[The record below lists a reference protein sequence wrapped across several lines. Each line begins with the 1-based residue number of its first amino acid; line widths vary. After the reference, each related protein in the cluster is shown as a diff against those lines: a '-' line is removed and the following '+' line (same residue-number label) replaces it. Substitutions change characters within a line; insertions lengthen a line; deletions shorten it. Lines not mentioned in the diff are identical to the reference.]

1 VVTPS
6 ILFTNAQLI
15 DGTIV
20 DVATDTGE
28 IAWIGP
34 TGQSPISA
42 SKVISLSGH
51 VVTNSFVE
59 PHAHLDKAFLAD
71 RISNPSGDL
80 MGAIRGLESVRST
93 ITHDDIVE
101 RAMRAV
107 HLMSLNGVTSIRTHA
122 DTTTSGGLTSILAL
136 LEVKEKCAHFMDI
149 QVAMLLEWPLTG
161 VAGKEHHALA
171 RDAIATGIDV
181 VGGCPHLD
189 PDPRGAVE
197 FLLSLAVEAGLP
209 LDLHADENMRSD
221 SSDLEHLADIAIR
234 DNLSHQMNA
243 SHCVAL
249 STRSETDIDRI
260 AAKVGA
266 AGITVT
272 ALPQTNLFLQERG
285 RSTTPARALTPIHR
299 LLRAGVCVA
308 AGADNLQDPFNLIGR
323 GDPLEI
329 ASLLMISAHVPEVE
343 ALQMITTGA
352 HQAIHGVKCALTV
365 GKPANFVAI
374 PATNLRESIAMGP
387 PDRIVVHGGVVI
399 DNQIRNR
406 K

>member
-1 VVTPS
+1 VSGSV
-6 ILFTNAQLI
+6 LFTEAQLA
-15 DGTIV
+15 DGSVV
-20 DVATDTGE
+20 DVAVTE
-28 IAWIGP
+28 SLISWIGP
-34 TGQSPISA
+34 SGHCPIST
-42 SKVISLSGH
+42 SKIFSLLGH

-71 RISNPSGDL
+71 RITNPSGDL
-80 MGAIRGLESVRST
+80 MGAIRGLEAVRST
-93 ITHDDIVE
+93 ITHNDIVE

-107 HLMSLNGVTSIRTHA
+107 HLMSQNGVTSIRTHA
-122 DTTTSGGLTSILAL
+122 DTTISGGLSSVRAL
-136 LEVKEKCAHFMDI
+136 LEVKKNCAHFMDV
-149 QVAMLLEWPLTG
+149 QVAMLLEWPVTG
-161 VAGKEHHALA
+161 LAGKEHQALA
-171 RDAIATGIDV
+171 RDAISAGIDV

-189 PDPRGAVE
+189 PDPQGAVE
-197 FLLSLAVEAGLP
+197 FLLNLAVEAGLP

-249 STRSETDIDRI
+249 STKSEADIDRI
-260 AAKVGA
+260 AAKVSA

-285 RSTTPARALTPIHR
+285 ISTNPARAITPIHR
-299 LLRAGVCVA
+299 LQRAGVIVA
-308 AGADNLQDPFNLIGR
+308 AGADNLQDPFNLVGR

-329 ASLLMISAHVPEVE
+329 ASLLMVSAHV
-343 ALQMITTGA
+343 AAATAIQMVSSHA
-352 HQAIHGVKCALTV
+352 HHVVHGVASCLSV
-365 GKPANFVAI
+365 GEPATFVATL
-374 PATNLRESIAMGP
+374 AANLRESIAMGP
-387 PDRIVVHGGVVI
+387 PDRIVVHGGVVL

>member
-1 VVTPS
+1 MTSS

-15 DGTIV
+15 DGSIV
-20 DVATDTGE
+20 DIATDNGL

-34 TGQSPISA
+34 TNKSPVACNKNIDLHGYVLTS
-42 SKVISLSGH
+42 
-51 VVTNSFVE
+51 SFVE

-80 MGAIRGLESVRST
+80 MGAIRGLEAVRTT
-93 ITHDDIVE
+93 ITHEDLVE
-101 RAMRAV
+101 RATRAV
-107 HLMSLNGVTSIRTHA
+107 RLMSRNGVTSIRTHA
-122 DTTTSGGLTSILAL
+122 DTTISGGLSSVHAL
-136 LEVKEKCAHFMDI
+136 LEVKKNCEHFMDI
-149 QVAMLLEWPLTG
+149 QVAMLLEWPVTG
-161 VAGKEHHALA
+161 TAGREHQALA
-171 RDAIATGIDV
+171 RDAVSAGIDV

-197 FLLSLAVEAGLP
+197 FLLGLAVESGLP
-209 LDLHADENMRSD
+209 LDLHADEKMRQD
-221 SSDLEHLADIAIR
+221 SSDLENLADIVLR
-234 DNLSHQMNA
+234 DNVSHQMNA

-249 STRSETDIDRI
+249 STRSESDIDRI
-260 AAKVGA
+260 AAKVSD

-285 RSTTPARALTPIHR
+285 VSTHQARAITPIHR
-299 LLRAGVCVA
+299 LQQAGVVVA

-323 GDPLEI
+323 ADPLEI
-329 ASLLMISAHVPEVE
+329 ASLLMISAHVT
-343 ALQMITTGA
+343 ADMAIQMISADA
-352 HQAIHGVKCALTV
+352 HQAVHGIKSTLAI
-365 GKPANFVAI
+365 GQPANFVAI

-387 PDRIVVHGGVVI
+387 PDRIVVYGGVVI

>member
-1 VVTPS
+1 MTSS
-6 ILFTNAQLI
+6 ILFTNAQLN
-15 DGTIV
+15 DGSSV
-20 DVATDTGE
+20 DVATDNGL

-34 TGQSPISA
+34 TGQCPLTT
-42 SKVISLSGH
+42 SKNISLSGH

-80 MGAIRGLESVRST
+80 MGAIRGLEAVRTS
-93 ITHDDIVE
+93 ITHEDIVE
-101 RAMRAV
+101 RATRAV
-107 HLMSLNGVTSIRTHA
+107 HLMSRNGVTSIRTHA
-122 DTTTSGGLTSILAL
+122 DTTISGGLSSVRAL
-136 LEVKEKCAHFMDI
+136 LEVKKNCAHFMDV
-149 QVAMLLEWPLTG
+149 QVAMLLEWPVTG
-161 VAGKEHHALA
+161 LAGKEHQALA
-171 RDAIATGIDV
+171 RDAISAGIDV

-189 PDPRGAVE
+189 PDPQSAVE
-197 FLLSLAVEAGLP
+197 FLLNLAVEAGLP

-249 STRSETDIDRI
+249 STKSEADIDRI
-260 AAKVGA
+260 AAKVSA

-285 RSTTPARALTPIHR
+285 ISTNPARAITPIHR
-299 LLRAGVCVA
+299 LQQAGVIVA
-308 AGADNLQDPFNLIGR
+308 AGADNLQDPFNLMGR

-329 ASLLMISAHVPEVE
+329 ASLLMLSAHSTADQSV
-343 ALQMITTGA
+343 QMVSSNA
-352 HQAIHGVKCALTV
+352 HKAVHGVTSSLSV
-365 GKPANFVAI
+365 GQPANFIAI
-374 PATNLRESIAMGP
+374 PATNIRESIAMGP
-387 PDRIVVHGGVVI
+387 PDRIVVYGGVVI

>member
-1 VVTPS
+1 VTSS

-15 DGTIV
+15 DGSIV
-20 DVATDTGE
+20 DIATDNGL

-34 TGQSPISA
+34 TNKSPVACNKNIDLHGYVLTS
-42 SKVISLSGH
+42 
-51 VVTNSFVE
+51 SFVE

-80 MGAIRGLESVRST
+80 MGAIRGLEAVRTT
-93 ITHDDIVE
+93 ITHEDLVE
-101 RAMRAV
+101 RATRAV
-107 HLMSLNGVTSIRTHA
+107 RLMSRNGLTSIRTHA
-122 DTTTSGGLTSILAL
+122 DTTISGGLSSVHAL
-136 LEVKEKCAHFMDI
+136 LEVKKNCEHFMDI
-149 QVAMLLEWPLTG
+149 QVAMLLEWPVTG
-161 VAGKEHHALA
+161 TAGREHQALA
-171 RDAIATGIDV
+171 RDAVSAGIDA

-197 FLLSLAVEAGLP
+197 FLLGLAVESGLP
-209 LDLHADENMRSD
+209 LDLHADENMRQD
-221 SSDLEHLADIAIR
+221 SSDLENLADIVLR
-234 DNLSHQMNA
+234 DNVSHQMNA

-260 AAKVGA
+260 AAKVSD

-285 RSTTPARALTPIHR
+285 VSTHQARAITPIHR
-299 LLRAGVCVA
+299 LQRAGVIVA
-308 AGADNLQDPFNLIGR
+308 AGADNLQDPFNLVGR
-323 GDPLEI
+323 ADPLEI
-329 ASLLMISAHVPEVE
+329 ASLLMISAHVT
-343 ALQMITTGA
+343 ADMAIQMISTDA
-352 HQAIHGVKCALTV
+352 HQAVHGIKSTLAI
-365 GKPANFVAI
+365 GQPANFVAI

-387 PDRIVVHGGVVI
+387 PDRIVVYGGVVI

>member
-1 VVTPS
+1 MSAS
-6 ILFTNAQLI
+6 ILFTKAQLI
-15 DGTIV
+15 DGSIV
-20 DVATDTGE
+20 DVATEDGL

-34 TGQSPISA
+34 TGRCPLTT
-42 SKVISLSGH
+42 SKNISLSGH
-51 VVTNSFVE
+51 VVTTSFVE

-80 MGAIRGLESVRST
+80 MGAIRGLEAVRPT
-93 ITHDDIVE
+93 ITHNDIVE

-107 HLMSLNGVTSIRTHA
+107 YLMSLNGVTSIRTHA
-122 DTTTSGGLTSILAL
+122 DTTISGGLSSVRAL
-136 LEVKEKCAHFMDI
+136 LEVKNNCAHFMDV
-149 QVAMLLEWPLTG
+149 QVAMLLEWPVTG
-161 VAGKEHHALA
+161 LAGKEHQALA
-171 RDAIATGIDV
+171 RDAISAGIDV

-189 PDPRGAVE
+189 PDPRGAIE
-197 FLLSLAVEAGLP
+197 FLLNLAVEAGLP

-249 STRSETDIDRI
+249 STKSEADIDRI
-260 AAKVGA
+260 GAKVSA

-285 RSTTPARALTPIHR
+285 ISTNPSRAITPIHR
-299 LLRAGVCVA
+299 LQHQGVIVA
-308 AGADNLQDPFNLIGR
+308 AGADNLQDPFNLVGR

-329 ASLLMISAHVPEVE
+329 ASLLMVSAHISTSM
-343 ALQMITTGA
+343 AIQTISTHA
-352 HQAIHGVKCALTV
+352 HHVVHGVTSSLSV
-365 GKPANFVAI
+365 GEPATFVATL
-374 PATNLRESIAMGP
+374 AANLRESIAMGP
-387 PDRIVVHGGVVI
+387 PDRIVVYGGVVL

>member
-1 VVTPS
+1 MTSSV
-6 ILFTNAQLI
+6 LFTNAQLI
-15 DGTIV
+15 DGSIV
-20 DVATDTGE
+20 DVATDNGL
-28 IAWIGP
+28 ISWIGP
-34 TGQSPISA
+34 TKNSPVESGQKIDLNGYVLTS
-42 SKVISLSGH
+42 
-51 VVTNSFVE
+51 SFVE

-80 MGAIRGLESVRST
+80 MGAIRGLEAIRST
-93 ITHDDIVE
+93 ITHNDIVE
-101 RAMRAV
+101 RATRAMN
-107 HLMSLNGVTSIRTHA
+107 LMSQNGVTSIRTHA
-122 DTTTSGGLTSILAL
+122 DTTISGGLSSVLAL
-136 LEVKEKCAHFMDI
+136 LEVKEKCSHFMDI
-149 QVAMLLEWPLTG
+149 QVAMLLEWPVTG

-171 RDAIATGIDV
+171 RDAISAGIDV

-249 STRSETDIDRI
+249 STRSETDIDHI

-329 ASLLMISAHVPEVE
+329 ASLLMISAHVPAAE

-352 HQAIHGVKCALTV
+352 HQAIHGVKCAIKV
-365 GKPANFVAI
+365 AQPANFVAI

-387 PDRIVVHGGVVI
+387 PDRIVVYGGVVI
-399 DNQIRNR
+399 ENQIRNR